1 MIRNIMTWNVRG
13 SGKHVKKKI
22 EKLCDCIN
30 EYDPLIILLQ
40 DAGCEE
46 DNNYINAL
54 VDNSYVVYD
63 VVAGYT
69 DKYRLITAV
78 RYDIEVDESPGRIE
92 YDSTYQADANVR
104 RPLLL
109 KGSYN
114 GVHFHL
120 YNVYNITNQ
129 RKSEYEMIDL
139 YTYIQSDGAQQQRI
153 VAGDFN
159 MTSTLNRLN
168 IQGYNCKRNN
178 LDHITATL
186 SLINSHHIQSYSD
199 HEIFICEIDF
209 Q

>member
-13 SGKHVKKKI
+13 SGEDVNKKK
-22 EKLCDCIN
+22 EELCNCIKK
-30 EYDPLIILLQ
+30 YDPLIILLQ

-63 VVAGYT
+63 VVTGYT
-69 DKYRLITAV
+69 KRYRLITAV
-78 RYDIEVDESPGRIE
+78 RNDIEVDESPGRIE
-92 YDSTYQADANVR
+92 YPSTYQDDANVR
-104 RPLLL
+104 RPLLV

-129 RKSEYEMIDL
+129 CKSKSEIIDL
-139 YTYIQSDGAQQQRI
+139 YTYIQRDGAQQRI

-159 MTSTLNRLN
+159 MTSTLNHLN